1 MRRDARRRRAKPER
15 LARSASKPTDD
26 PAPKRKAAKRPRRD
40 AKPPAH
46 EAREHDAAKRP
57 RSEAPRGEPSRE
69 PSRVEKPA
77 AAPRAGAHATQGRA
91 AAAQRAPARGTLAG
105 GERSYL
111 RLDTSE
117 RFGWEWRRYRRFF
130 PHYERQFKGWIAPL
144 EPGFFQAKDVLD
156 AGCGMGRNSFWA
168 ARHGARSVLAV
179 DHAEPALASAREVL
193 SGVPGTAV
201 ERCNLYELPYEAAF
215 DLVFSIGVIHHLE
228 DPRRALERL
237 VRALRPG
244 GTLLVWV
251 YGRDGLGP
259 WATFVRA
266 LLPILRRLPPRV
278 VHTLA
283 YALSLPIWLGLRLP
297 LRWSGYLAEARE
309 FPFAHLHK
317 IVFDQLVPDVARYY
331 RREELEAL
339 FAGLPLARIAVHPNR
354 GYSWTIVCE
363 K

>member
-1 MRRDARRRRAKPER
+1 MRREPRRGRSGAARRPRN
-15 LARSASKPTDD
+15 ASKPDD
-26 PAPKRKAAKRPRRD
+26 GGSRARKSAKQARSDVESSDAGSEKRKAAQ
-40 AKPPAH
+40 
-46 EAREHDAAKRP
+46 RP

-69 PSRVEKPA
+69 PSEDK
-77 AAPRAGAHATQGRA
+77 GAV
-91 AAAQRAPARGTLAG
+91 AAQRAASGARSEPEASGVHRG
-105 GERSYL
+105 GERSSL

-117 RFGWEWRRYRRFF
+117 RFGWEWKRYRRFF

-144 EPGFFQAKDVLD
+144 EAGFFRGKDVLD

-201 ERCNLYELPYEAAF
+201 ERCNLYELPHEAAF

-228 DPRRALERL
+228 HPRRALERL

-297 LRWSGYLAEARE
+297 LRWSGYLADARE

-317 IVFDQLVPDVARYY
+317 IVFDQLLPDIARYY
-331 RREELEAL
+331 GREELEAL
-339 FAGLPLARIAVHPNR
+339 FAGLSLARTSIHSNR
-354 GYSWTIVCE
+354 GYSWTVVCE

>member
-1 MRRDARRRRAKPER
+1 MTTAEI
-15 LARSASKPTDD
+15 
-26 PAPKRKAAKRPRRD
+26 
-40 AKPPAH
+40 
-46 EAREHDAAKRP
+46 
-57 RSEAPRGEPSRE
+57 
-69 PSRVEKPA
+69 
-77 AAPRAGAHATQGRA
+77 
-91 AAAQRAPARGTLAG
+91 
-105 GERSYL
+105 
-111 RLDTSE
+111 DTSQ
-117 RFGWEWRRYRRFF
+117 RFGWEWSRYRRFF

-144 EPGFFQAKDVLD
+144 QPEFFRAKDVLD

-193 SGVPGTAV
+193 SGVPGARV
-201 ERCNLYELPYEAAF
+201 ERCDLYRLPHEEAF
-215 DLVFSIGVIHHLE
+215 DVVFSIGVIHHLE
-228 DPRRALERL
+228 HPRRALERL
-237 VRALRPG
+237 VRALRPS

-251 YGRDGLGP
+251 YGREGLGP
-259 WATFVRA
+259 WAALVRA
-266 LLPILRRLPPRV
+266 LLPILRRFPPRV

-317 IVFDQLVPDVARYY
+317 IVFDQLLPDIARYY
-331 RREELEAL
+331 RREELEQL
-339 FAGLPLARIAVHPNR
+339 FAGLPLARVAIHANR